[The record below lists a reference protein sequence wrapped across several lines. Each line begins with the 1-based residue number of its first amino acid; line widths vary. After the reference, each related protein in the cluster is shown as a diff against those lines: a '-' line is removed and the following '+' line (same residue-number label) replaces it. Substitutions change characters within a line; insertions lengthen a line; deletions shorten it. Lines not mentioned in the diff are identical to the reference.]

1 MKMKKFILLFF
12 SILMVT
18 AIQAQRG
25 RVIAAEA
32 FIDNND
38 LASAEERINDALEHP
53 KSKDWPK
60 TYVVAARLSAA
71 QYAKD
76 KSKTDLLLKT
86 VNYYFK
92 AAELD
97 AQGDAK
103 GRGKGRYQKDIKV
116 ALTFFMPELQNA
128 GIEAFNAEKYELA
141 MNIFE
146 NVIHLN
152 KLDLYKDDHLPVD
165 SVFIY
170 YTGLAASRSSN
181 WEKAEEYLLEAVDL
195 KYAEGDA
202 ILLLNEVYTET
213 KDSLKLAE
221 NLKKGFELYPEDDRI
236 LTTLINYY
244 LQTSQNKEALEYL
257 NTAIEK
263 DPENHSFYNARGVL
277 HDMGM
282 EFEKALADYQK
293 ALELKDD
300 YFEPLLN
307 IGVIY
312 YNQGA
317 EEMNS
322 ANDIKD
328 NKAYEIAKKAA
339 NETFRKSLPY
349 MEKAHELKP
358 EDTMVLETLKNL
370 YYRFDMMEKYN
381 EVDEKLKN
389 L

>member
-1 MKMKKFILLFF
+1 MKKLILLFF

-18 AIQAQRG
+18 AIHAQRG
-25 RVIAAEA
+25 KVLAAEA
-32 FIDNND
+32 FIDNQD
-38 LASAEERINDALEHP
+38 LSSAEERINDAFEHP

-60 TYVVAARLSAA
+60 TYVVAARLAT
-71 QYAKD
+71 AKFAKN
-76 KSKTDLLLKT
+76 KSETDLLLNAS
-86 VNYYFK
+86 NYYFK

-97 AQGDAK
+97 EQGDEK
-103 GRGKGRYQKDIKV
+103 GRGKNRYQKDIKV

-128 GIEAFNAEKYELA
+128 GIEAFNAEKYEAA
-141 MNIFE
+141 MELFA
-146 NVIHLN
+146 NVIKLN
-152 KLDLYKDDHLPVD
+152 KLPLYESDNLPAD

-170 YTGLAASRSSN
+170 YTGLAASRSEN
-181 WEKAEEYLLEAVDL
+181 WDKAEEYLLEAVDL

-277 HDMGM
+277 HDMGK

>member
-1 MKMKKFILLFF
+1 MKKLILLFF
-12 SILMVT
+12 TLLMAT
-18 AIQAQRG
+18 AIHAQRG
-25 RVIAAEA
+25 RVMAAEA

-38 LASAEERINDALEHP
+38 LAAAEERIKDALEHD

-71 QYAKD
+71 QFAND
-76 KSKTDLLLKT
+76 KSKKDLLLEAS
-86 VNYYFK
+86 NYYFK

-97 AQGDAK
+97 EQGNAK
-103 GRGKGRYQKDIKV
+103 GKGKGRYQKDIKV

-128 GIEAFNAEKYELA
+128 GIDAFNEEEYELA
-141 MNIFE
+141 MAIFE
-146 NVIHLN
+146 NVINLN
-152 KLDLYKDDHLPVD
+152 KLSLYKEDNLPAD

-170 YTGLAASRSSN
+170 YTGLAASRSDN
-181 WEKAEEYLLEAVDL
+181 WDKAEDYFLQAIDL
-195 KYAEGDA
+195 NYAEGDA
-202 ILLLNEVYTET
+202 VLLLNEVYTHT
-213 KDSLKLAE
+213 KDSVKIEE
-221 NLKKGFELYPEDDRI
+221 NLKRGFELYPEDDRI

-244 LQTSQNKEALEYL
+244 LQTSQNDEALEYL
-257 NTAIEK
+257 NTAIK
-263 DPENHSFYNARGVL
+263 NDPDNHSFYNARGVL
-277 HDMGM
+277 NDMSKSY
-282 EFEKALADYQK
+282 EDALADYTK
-293 ALELKDD
+293 ALELKED

-312 YNQGA
+312 YNRGA
-317 EEMNS
+317 EEMNA

-328 NKAYEIAKKAA
+328 NRKYEAAKKEA

-370 YYRFDMMEKYN
+370 YYRFEMNDKYEEINEKIN
-381 EVDEKLKN
+381 N